1 MKTAQNYKKY
11 FIIRVFIVF
20 LCNFASH
27 QKVGRIKIPVPNKSI
42 SKNKAKLIRS
52 LQQKKQR
59 DTLRLFVA
67 EGPKVVEDLLKAF
80 DVYDLVVE
88 SSCLEKWQ
96 SKVSADVDIIEV
108 SEEELRSLSF
118 LQHPQ
123 EVLAVFKMPE
133 YPKVRLDTSK
143 LYVAL
148 DGVQDPGN
156 MGTIIRIADWFGIP
170 AVFCSPDCADVW
182 NPKVV
187 QATMGSLAHVQVVK
201 TNLIELLDNA
211 DMDVF
216 GTFLEGD
223 NIYEMS
229 LPNSGIIVMGNEGN
243 GISKDVA
250 THITKK
256 ISIPKFSVSP
266 FGSPDSLNVAVAMA
280 VTCSEFRRSYN
291 KKK

>member
-1 MKTAQNYKKY
+1 
-11 FIIRVFIVF
+11 
-20 LCNFASH
+20 
-27 QKVGRIKIPVPNKSI
+27 
-42 SKNKAKLIRS
+42 
-52 LQQKKQR
+52 
-59 DTLRLFVA
+59 
-67 EGPKVVEDLLKAF
+67 
-80 DVYDLVVE
+80 
-88 SSCLEKWQ
+88 
-96 SKVSADVDIIEV
+96 
-108 SEEELRSLSF
+108 
-118 LQHPQ
+118 
-123 EVLAVFKMPE
+123 MPE